1 MVKYKLKNGKALK
14 RAIEELDLEK
24 ILDALTACWKEIH
37 EKFPTEYDATDL
49 ENNLD
54 DIESELDNLQYF
66 EDYDLTM
73 EDVVNNITNLVKE
86 LNYYCKISNIYVDTM
101 EGDSN
106 DSN

>member
-14 RAIEELDLEK
+14 RATEELDLEK
-24 ILDALTACWKEIH
+24 ILEALTSCWKEIH
-37 EKFPTEYDATDL
+37 EKFPEEYDNTDL

-66 EDYDLTM
+66 EDYDLTI
-73 EDVVNNITNLVKE
+73 EDVVNNIQNLVND

-101 EGDSN
+101 EDAKN
-106 DSN
+106 D